1 MATRIFTWK
10 NTAGSPADW
19 TNTAKWDGNGGVG
32 YPGSNS
38 PSDTDTAI
46 IPADTDPCYVNAAI
60 QCHKVTISGNNSNWD
75 VTLQD
80 NLTVDNDLEIQ
91 TGVLVVDSYTLDVA
105 VDLWVMGSGTLDAGT
120 GTILVGDGFFNQTNL
135 GGETT
140 AGSHSIISGTSYNV
154 VCSAYSNGGSAVDRL
169 GVTYLPTSGGS
180 FVVSGGQGFYT
191 GGNFC
196 IMGGSGYS
204 CIYNQG
210 GTVEIKFEDYLGTST
225 SGSLTFRYS
234 TSEQSGFPASTG
246 INNLNIYVGS
256 GAGAGDNP
264 GWLYLNYPLTIS
276 GNLLIGGYESSGN
289 FATTSEGGNQY
300 NLTIGGNTLL
310 ASGGTLHL
318 SGGTNHQFCTG
329 SYAVSVR
336 GTGSTWGNIHCGTS
350 TIDVNGEHFYAGSV
364 YMASGCVLTGVDQC
378 GESNAPAS
386 TLYISGSQ
394 GDAINATIDAK
405 RWRWGTG
412 TPNVMGASEV
422 TMNGSY
428 TWTYGVYEFYD
439 LVSNDG
445 QANELGGNITVTN
458 NYRCK
463 EGASLDPGSADFIV
477 SGEATFM
484 SGSTLIAGT
493 GDHQFGCIT
502 VSSSATVNATAGTTI
517 LTGNVGSTNQ
527 EGYTWTPFYLRGTFE
542 PNGGTFINR
551 SDKGYIGYKATS
563 EGPYSSFLPFYNFII
578 DFDGGASSHVQNT
591 RIRILN
597 DFTLSGAASEGSY
610 GVYGLRNESSYDTT
624 INGNMHLISSGG
636 YGAPKLSRFDRVV
649 VDGNITVGSDSLFL
663 MPTSSAGGIKVGGS
677 IFNYGII
684 GQAED
689 S

>member
-1 MATRIFTWK
+1 MASRTFTWDT
-10 NTAGSPADW
+10 TAGSPQNW
-19 TNTAKWDGNGGVG
+19 TTAGNWTGVGSG
-32 YPGSNS
+32 YPGDSVGVNE
-38 PSDTDTAI
+38 DTAI
-46 IPADTDPCYVNAAI
+46 IPTNTDQCYVNTAI
-60 QCHKVTISGNNSNWD
+60 QCQKVLISGNNSDWD

-80 NLTVDNDLEIQ
+80 NLTVDDDLEVQ
-91 TGVLVVDSYTLDVA
+91 TGVLVVGSYTLDVA

-120 GTILVGDGFFNQTNL
+120 GTILVGDGFFNHTNL

-154 VCSAYSNGGSAVDRL
+154 VCSAYSNGGSAADRL

-180 FVVSGGQGFYT
+180 FVISGGKGFYT

-210 GTVEIKFEDYLGTST
+210 GTVEIKFEDYLGAST
-225 SGSLTFRYS
+225 SGSMSFRDS
-234 TSEQSGFPASTG
+234 SAEQSGFPASTG
-246 INNLNIYVGS
+246 INNLHIYVGS

-289 FATTSEGGNQY
+289 FSSVSPGGNQN

-318 SGGTNHQFCTG
+318 NGGTNHQFCTG
-329 SYAVSVR
+329 SYAARVG
-336 GTGSTWGNIHCGTS
+336 GTGSTWGNIYCGTS

-364 YMASGCVLTGVDQC
+364 YMASGCVLTDVDQC

-386 TLYISGSQ
+386 TLYISGSH

-422 TMNGSY
+422 TMNSSY
-428 TWTYGVYEFYD
+428 TWTYGAYEFYD

-502 VSSSATVNATAGTTI
+502 ISGGATMNLTSGVTL

-527 EGYTWTPFYLRGTFE
+527 EGYIWTPIYARGTFN
-542 PNGGTFINR
+542 PNSGTFINA
-551 SDKGYIGYKATS
+551 SDMGYIGYKTTS
-563 EGPYSSFLPFYNFII
+563 EGLYGEYLPFYNFII
-578 DFDGGASSHVQNT
+578 DFDGGASFNTQNT
-591 RIRILN
+591 RVRVLN
-597 DFTLSGAASEGSY
+597 DFTLSGAASEGYY
-610 GVYGLRNESSYDTT
+610 GVYGLRNENTYDT
-624 INGNMHLISSGG
+624 IVNGNMHLVSSGG
-636 YGAPKLSRFDRVV
+636 YGAPKLSNMTNVRI
-649 VDGNITVGSDSLFL
+649 DGNITIGSNSLFL
-663 MPTSSAGGIKVGGS
+663 MPTSSAGGITIGGGL
-677 IFNYGII
+677 FNYGTI

-689 S
+689 SA